1 MTREENHIR
10 NTLREVSIEGNY
22 IGGDQHTTVVISRD
36 KPRDFIVTHR
46 AGIKP
51 VSYFTGREEEL
62 EILRQLINEGNK
74 AVLVSGMGG
83 IGKTH
88 LCLKLCEEYITR
100 HASNKAVPFQH
111 IGYVEYDGD
120 MDSSLVTCLKFEK
133 QGQPEYN
140 QEAAWRELEHL
151 ASQGK
156 LLLFVDNVNR
166 TSKEDPG
173 LKRLGEIPGTVILTS
188 RRASFMQTVFK
199 PIMIGVLPLENCRHI
214 YRSITEERTL
224 EEESDLDYII
234 KQLAANHTLTVEL
247 LARTAYCHGWSP
259 RKLRHEL
266 ENCQFRLTFEDD
278 GETVV
283 IQEAYEKLFSLGNM
297 SKGEVNILEAF
308 SLFPYMPL
316 PDNTCEAWL
325 LSDAGDTAPPNPF
338 FKLYEKGWLQ
348 RIKGWFRDEERYCYQ
363 MHPVF
368 SQFIRDARKPKL
380 GQHEGLL
387 EGCRENLTIPD
398 HGSPLECQQY
408 LPLAESIAERICL
421 NDTPSEI
428 AFLKEIAYL
437 LQYTGSYSKAE
448 ILCKRILD
456 IDINKY
462 GENHISTATSYNN
475 LAFLYASQGRYDEAL
490 PLYQQALQILQ
501 KTLGEEHPDTAT
513 SYNNL
518 AGLYKSQ
525 GRYDEALPL
534 YQQALQIR
542 QKTLGEEHP
551 DTANSYNNLAGL
563 YESQGRYDQALPLY
577 QQALQTRQKTLGE
590 EHPDTA
596 NSYNNLAGLY
606 ASQGRYGE
614 ALPLY
619 QQALQIRQKTL
630 GEEHP
635 DTANSYNNLAGLY
648 ASQGR
653 YNQALP
659 LYQQALQILQKTLG
673 EEHPDTATSYNN
685 LAGLYKSQGRY
696 DQALPLYQQ
705 ALQIRQKTLGE
716 EHPDTATSYNNLA
729 GLYKSQGRYDQAL
742 PLYQQALQI
751 WQKTLGEEH
760 PDTATSYNNLAGL
773 YKSQGRYDE
782 ALPLYQQ
789 ALQIR
794 QKTLGEEHP
803 DTATSYNNLAGLYE
817 SQGRYNQAL
826 P

>member
-100 HASNKAVPFQH
+100 HASNNAVPFQH

-151 ASQGK
+151 TSQGK

-166 TSKEDPG
+166 TPKEDPG

-283 IQEAYEKLFSLGNM
+283 IQEAYEKLFSLADM

-325 LSDAGDTAPPNPF
+325 LPDAGDTAPPNPF

-408 LPLAESIAERICL
+408 LPFAESIAERICL
-421 NDTPSEI
+421 NDTSSEI
-428 AFLKEIAYL
+428 VFLKEIAYL
-437 LQYTGSYSKAE
+437 LQYIGSNSKAE
-448 ILCKRILD
+448 ILYKRILD

-462 GENHISTATSYNN
+462 GENHINTTIIYNN
-475 LAFLYASQGRYDEAL
+475 LAALYNSQGRYDEASPLLQRTLQIRQKTLGEEHPETGNSYNNLAGLYNSQGRYSEAL
-490 PLYQQALQILQ
+490 PLLQRALQIRQ
-501 KTLGEEHPDTAT
+501 KTPGEEHPDTAT

-518 AGLYKSQ
+518 AALYKSQGQYGKALPLFQRALQIRQKTLGEKHPNTANSYNNLAALYKSQGQYGEALPLFQRALQIRQKTFGEEHPDTANSYNNLAGLYESQ

-551 DTANSYNNLAGL
+551 DTANSYNNLAF
-563 YESQGRYDQALPLY
+563 
-577 QQALQTRQKTLGE
+577 
-590 EHPDTA
+590 
-596 NSYNNLAGLY
+596 LY
-606 ASQGRYGE
+606 ASQGRYDE
-614 ALPLY
+614 
-619 QQALQIRQKTL
+619 
-630 GEEHP
+630 
-635 DTANSYNNLAGLY
+635 
-648 ASQGR
+648 
-653 YNQALP
+653 ALP

-673 EEHPDTATSYNN
+673 ESHPTTRTVLNN
-685 LAGLYKSQGRY
+685 TLFCLYKISNSNL
-696 DQALPLYQQ
+696 DFVDWLQQ
-705 ALQIRQKTLGE
+705 E
-716 EHPDTATSYNNLA
+716 FNDTPS
-729 GLYKSQGRYDQAL
+729 
-742 PLYQQALQI
+742 
-751 WQKTLGEEH
+751 
-760 PDTATSYNNLAGL
+760 
-773 YKSQGRYDE
+773 
-782 ALPLYQQ
+782 
-789 ALQIR
+789 
-794 QKTLGEEHP
+794 
-803 DTATSYNNLAGLYE
+803 
-817 SQGRYNQAL
+817 
-826 P
+826 